1 MGAVIENHGAP
12 ANRINY
18 VIVGD
23 GYSQAELSTTMLTH
37 IKAYMDRRF
46 TDEIGQPYKRY
57 RNFVNIC
64 ALQVPSTPIC
74 GTSAFGCCG
83 NDSSRLA
90 NCDNSKVNAAITQ
103 YMPASFVVDWKAVML
118 NGSSWWNSG
127 GMLMYWSGGNRDAG
141 GAALHEGS
149 HGFHQL
155 ADEYGDC
162 TGAQCGT
169 NTNFTGSAGTVYA
182 EVNSCGNP
190 TTTDGKWDAWKGYDA
205 ATSTGVVGTWSGS
218 RYVGSGQYRPSANSC
233 MNSLFGNNVNTSF
246 NPVSREQMAVG
257 MWRYVKPIDSTVPPA
272 GAVTNPASLVVNVID
287 PAVINVDWTVDGTVT
302 VNGGTTLDTSTLAA
316 GSHTI
321 SAKAYDNADDTLVR
335 TKTCPSSVTGVYC
348 HARNWANS
356 VQTVSWT
363 VTKN

>member
-1 MGAVIENHGAP
+1 
-12 ANRINY
+12 
-18 VIVGD
+18 
-23 GYSQAELSTTMLTH
+23 
-37 IKAYMDRRF
+37 MDRRF

-74 GTSAFGCCG
+74 GSSAFGCCG

-90 NCDNSKVNAAITQ
+90 SCDDSKVNAAIKQ
-103 YMPASFVVDWKAVML
+103 YIPTTFQVDWKAVML
-118 NGSSWWNSG
+118 NGSNWWNSG
-127 GMLMYWSGGNRDAG
+127 GMLMYWSGGNKDAA

-162 TGAQCGT
+162 TGAQCGS
-169 NTNFTGSAGTVYA
+169 NTNFSGSKGTVYA
-182 EVNSCGNP
+182 EVNSCGDP
-190 TTTDGKWDAWKGYDA
+190 TTTDGKWDAWKGYNA
-205 ATSTGVVGTWSGS
+205 ATSTGMVGTWSGS

-233 MNSLFGNNVNTSF
+233 MNSLFGNDKNTSF

-287 PAVINVDWTVDGTVT
+287 PAVINVDWTVDGTVKA
-302 VNGGTTLDTSTLAA
+302 NGGTTLDTSTLAA

-321 SAKAYDNADDTLVR
+321 TAKAYDNADDTLVR

-348 HARNWANS
+348 HAKNWANS